1 MRTRTALLSAIVLAA
16 AALVPVWNS
25 HPSAATAATAP
36 AATAPAATA
45 SAATRTP
52 IRHVV
57 VIVQENHSFDS
68 YFAAYCAQTHTCN
81 MAPVTNPYAPVQPVP
96 LTDASTA
103 AYDPNHFADCER
115 VEINGGRMDGY
126 ITPHAAQ
133 TQSTGYPCGSPANF
147 TQAGTG
153 PTSPVATYQQWAG
166 SRASLA
172 DNYFQSSVGASSQND
187 MYLWMARFVFKDNTA
202 EPNAVGSQCPT
213 ARTTTSFSTPNL
225 GGALDAGHVSWAWY
239 AEGYAAMKTANA
251 AGSCALAPA
260 DCPSHIPNYPCVF
273 DPSDLPPEYVTGQKD
288 NPTHIRDYTQL
299 AADVSA
305 HALPA
310 VSFVKGIGYHSEHPG
325 YGDNVSAGVQF
336 VGQTVAEITSHV
348 PDALVLVTWDESG
361 GYFDHVAPPTGTSA
375 NAVDGQAYGPRVPLL
390 ALGYGAA
397 GGTVSHAQLE
407 HSSIVKF
414 IEWNFLGSTGQLHA
428 RDAVVRNLGSLL
440 SPKLHVPS

>member
-1 MRTRTALLSAIVLAA
+1 MLPVVALAA
-16 AALVPVWNS
+16 AVLTPVWTIHS
-25 HPSAATAATAP
+25 PAVTAATTIAP
-36 AATAPAATA
+36 AVSAPVAP
-45 SAATRTP
+45 RTP
-52 IRHVV
+52 IRYVV

-68 YFAAYCAQTHTCN
+68 YFGAYCAQARTCN
-81 MAPVTNPYAPVQPVP
+81 TAAVTNPYAPVQPVA

-115 VEINGGRMDGY
+115 IEINSGRMDGY
-126 ITPHAAQ
+126 ITPHPTQ

-153 PTSPVATYQQWAG
+153 ATSPVSTYQQWAG

-172 DNYFQSSVGASSQND
+172 DNFFQSSVGASSQND
-187 MYLWMARFVFKDNTA
+187 MYLWMARYVFKDNTA
-202 EPNAVGSQCPT
+202 EPAAVGSQCPT
-213 ARTTTSFSTPNL
+213 ARTTTSFNTPNL
-225 GGALDAGHVSWAWY
+225 GAALTTGHVSWAWY
-239 AEGYAAMKTANA
+239 AQGYAAMKTANA
-251 AGSCALAPA
+251 AGTCAVPPA
-260 DCPSHIPNYPCVF
+260 DCPAHIPNYPCVF
-273 DPSDLPPEYVTGQKD
+273 DPSDLPPEYVPGQSD

-299 AADVSA
+299 ARDVTA

-310 VSFVKGIGYHSEHPG
+310 VTFVKGLGYHSEHPG
-325 YGDNVSAGVQF
+325 YGDTVSAGVQF
-336 VGQTVAEITSHV
+336 VSQTVNEITSHV
-348 PDALVLVTWDESG
+348 PDALVLLTWDESG
-361 GYFDHVAPPTGTSA
+361 GYFDHVAPPTGAAA

-397 GGTVSHAQLE
+397 GGTVSHTQLE

-428 RDAVVRNLGSLL
+428 RDTVVHNLGSLL